1 MKPYSYST
9 EQSMLALPYHG
20 TEPQEAP
27 AARYTTTPAVSE
39 NTVSAAQTASIVTA
53 DSEVTPTTT
62 AQATAG
68 EETAF
73 PVQPIPET
81 DTADTGHTEMVTPTA
96 QATPDEGASS
106 PEQPMPMRD
115 TVDTGQTAT
124 EKQMAQAVATVP
136 SAVAPVSLS
145 HASVPPRKCL
155 EKLFGKDI
163 STCLYNHIIP
173 NCKLYYT
180 DNKQYFLKY
189 DNDVSGFALF
199 YSAEMSSLLNRIC
212 TKELKKLPVQ
222 SLAAN
227 VSAALESQIE
237 ECGERKTVMM
247 RSQLQNQTEL
257 YYGLSANCILEI
269 KNGTISN
276 YKGND
281 IMLFTNSS
289 FCDQIEPNLDSPAE
303 ALPRLIDSCFNI
315 EGESKLLFYAHLVAL
330 FLNDDVLCIPIMLL
344 TGSHGSAKTTAL
356 NQIQMLV
363 DPRTDGCASASG
375 KKDDLAISLNNSGFL
390 TQDNISEISKDQSDL
405 LCQAITGGTY
415 KKRVLY
421 TDSKEIIL
429 KLKTNI
435 ALTSVT
441 NPLQKSDLAERTD
454 IINLKPLHSY
464 IGENDIA
471 ATFNAKRADI
481 LGSILNV
488 LRKGLPMYPEMK
500 KALQG
505 KLPRM
510 ADYVTYG
517 AAFNKAMGLDPFAL
531 LAAYKAMIS
540 QITGECA
547 DDLTLLVYKFAML
560 NTTWSGTAT
569 QLDEVLRSFASQT
582 GISYKVKGPAR
593 LSTELKK
600 QIPDLSNLGVG
611 VDIKTTTP
619 KCITINYTGGEAE

>member
-1 MKPYSYST
+1 MSYYDIP
-9 EQSMLALPYHG
+9 EQLEVTTVQTTNAL
-20 TEPQEAP
+20 
-27 AARYTTTPAVSE
+27 AVSE
-39 NTVSAAQTASIVTA
+39 DVAPAEQTVPAVTA
-53 DSEVTPTTT
+53 DSEVTPTTI
-62 AQATAG
+62 AQATAD
-68 EETAF
+68 EDAVSSE
-73 PVQPIPET
+73 QPMPET
-81 DTADTGHTEMVTPTA
+81 DTTDIGQTDTATPTVH
-96 QATPDEGASS
+96 ATPDEGTPPS
-106 PEQPMPMRD
+106 EQPMPEID
-115 TVDTGQTAT
+115 TTDTGQTAAAMPT
-124 EKQMAQAVATVP
+124 AQAI
-136 SAVAPVSLS
+136 
-145 HASVPPRKCL
+145 ASVPPAAAPASLPQVSAPPRKGL
-155 EKLFGKDI
+155 EQLFGKDI

-189 DNDVSGFALF
+189 DNEVSGFVQF
-199 YSAEMSSLLNRIC
+199 YSAEMNLLLNRIC

-227 VSAALESQIE
+227 VSAALESQIDD
-237 ECGERKTVMM
+237 CGEHKTVMM
-247 RSQLQNQTEL
+247 RRQLQNQTEL
-257 YYGLSANCILEI
+257 YYGLNANRILEI
-269 KNGTISN
+269 KNGSITD

-281 IMLFTNSS
+281 IMLFTNFS
-289 FCDQIEPNLDSPAE
+289 FCDQIEPNLNSPAE
-303 ALPRLIDSCFNI
+303 ALPELIDSCFNI
-315 EGESKLLFYAHLVAL
+315 EDESKLLFYAHLVAL
-330 FLNDDVLCIPIMLL
+330 FLNDDVVCIPIMLL

-421 TDSKEIIL
+421 TDSKEIVL
-429 KLKTNI
+429 NLKTNI

-454 IINLKPLHSY
+454 VINLKPIHTY
-464 IGENDIA
+464 IGENDVA
-471 ATFNAKRADI
+471 ATFKAKRADI
-481 LGSILNV
+481 LGSALNV
-488 LRKGLPMYPEMK
+488 LKKGLPMYPEMK
-500 KALQG
+500 AALQG
-505 KLPRM
+505 QLPRM

-517 AAFNKAMGLDPFAL
+517 AAFIKAMGLDHFAF

-547 DDLTLLVYKFAML
+547 DDLTLLVYKFALL

-569 QLDEVLRSFASQT
+569 KLDEALKGFASQT
-582 GISYKVKGPAR
+582 GIPYKVKGPAR

-600 QIPDLSNLGVG
+600 QITDLSNLSVS
-611 VDIKTTTP
+611 VNIKTTTP
-619 KCITINYTGGEAE
+619 KGITLTYPGGDAE